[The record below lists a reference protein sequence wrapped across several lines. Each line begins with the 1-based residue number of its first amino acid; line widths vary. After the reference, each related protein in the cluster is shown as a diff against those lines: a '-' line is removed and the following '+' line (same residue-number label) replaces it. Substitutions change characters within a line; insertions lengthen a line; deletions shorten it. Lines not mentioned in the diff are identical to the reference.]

1 MTEPDPEL
9 ETVRAE
15 MAEQKARTAR
25 LTGQYGKPGSMPPS
39 DALALARNALVP
51 VDPTA
56 TADDIWAS
64 VYRDD
69 AAADGW
75 LESNRVHH
83 GHPTL
88 AKVPLPD
95 GRVVGILDLRP
106 EMKKDHERI
115 LGHVDGNAGNDV
127 MKDASPWYLEGYE
140 RGRQRRRRESAGG
153 EQP

>member
-1 MTEPDPEL
+1 MTDDPEF
-9 ETVRAE
+9 AE
-15 MAEQKARTAR
+15 WLAGLDDEQKVRRAR
-25 LTGQYGKPGSMPPS
+25 LTGQYGEPESIAPS
-39 DALALARNALVP
+39 DALALAATARVP

-64 VYRDD
+64 IYRDD

-106 EMKKDHERI
+106 ELRKSRERC
-115 LGHVDGNAGNDV
+115 LGDTDGHAGNPA
-127 MKDASPWYLEGYE
+127 MEGASPWYREGYDRGWE
-140 RGRQRRRRESAGG
+140 RRKRESAEQ

>member
-1 MTEPDPEL
+1 MTDPEL
-9 ETVRAE
+9 ETVRSE
-15 MAEQKARTAR
+15 MAEQKARTER
-25 LTGQYGKPGSMPPS
+25 LNGRYGKPESIAPS
-39 DALALARNALVP
+39 DALALAMTALVH

-56 TADDIWAS
+56 TADDVYAFI
-64 VYRDD
+64 YRDD

-83 GHPTL
+83 GHPAL

-106 EMKKDHERI
+106 EMRKSQERC
-115 LGHVDGNAGNDV
+115 LGDTDGAAGNPV
-127 MKDASPWYLEGYE
+127 MDGASPWYREGYE
-140 RGRQRRRRESAGG
+140 RGWQRRKREAADG